1 MVLASVA
8 ALLVVP
14 ASASALGN
22 IGSDDEIVLT
32 GTVRIPRGEH
42 ADRILIG
49 DGRVDIDGQVDG
61 VVLALDAP
69 IRIGRHANIDGDV
82 ISLSRRVTVERGA
95 VLNHDLIYGDEKPI
109 VRDGANVYG
118 DVRHAD
124 AGDFSLP
131 FGAFLI
137 HAAIWLAF
145 TLSSLALG
153 LALVTIAPGAADAAF
168 TTARDRAGPAIG
180 WGVALFLGLPVLA
193 IAAVLTLVGIPF
205 GLLVLLS
212 MLPLYALG
220 YVASAYAFGRA
231 LASSSGRFAAFLA
244 GWAILR
250 VVAFIPVLG
259 ALVWVGATVF
269 GLGVLTVALW
279 RSRGGPVTPVGA
291 PPPAASAA
299 A

>member
-1 MVLASVA
+1 M
-8 ALLVVP
+8 P

-49 DGRVDIDGQVDG
+49 DGRVEIDGQVDG

-82 ISLSRRVTVERGA
+82 ISLSGRVTVERGA
-95 VLNHDLIYGDEKPI
+95 VLNNDLIYFDKKPV
-109 VRDGANVYG
+109 VRSGATVYG
-118 DVRHAD
+118 DVRHAHP
-124 AGDFSLP
+124 GDFSLP

-168 TTARDRAGPAIG
+168 KIARERAGPAIG

-193 IAAVLTLVGIPF
+193 IAALLTLVGIPF
-205 GLLVLLS
+205 GFLVLLS

-220 YVASAYAFGRA
+220 YVATAFALGRTIV
-231 LASSSGRFAAFLA
+231 SDGGRFAAFLA

-259 ALVWVGATVF
+259 ALAWVGATVF
-269 GLGVLTVALW
+269 GLGALTVALW
-279 RSRGGPVTPVGA
+279 RSRGGPMTPVGER
-291 PPPAASAA
+291 PAAAPAGS
-299 A
+299 

>member
-1 MVLASVA
+1 MREARTSTA
-8 ALLVVP
+8 T
-14 ASASALGN
+14 SATL
-22 IGSDDEIVLT
+22 
-32 GTVRIPRGEH
+32 
-42 ADRILIG
+42 
-49 DGRVDIDGQVDG
+49 
-61 VVLALDAP
+61 
-69 IRIGRHANIDGDV
+69 
-82 ISLSRRVTVERGA
+82 
-95 VLNHDLIYGDEKPI
+95 
-109 VRDGANVYG
+109 
-118 DVRHAD
+118 D

-145 TLSSLALG
+145 TISSLALG
-153 LALVTIAPGAADAAF
+153 LALVRSRRAPPTPPSRPPA
-168 TTARDRAGPAIG
+168 TGPARRSDG
-180 WGVALFLGLPVLA
+180 ASALFLGLPVLA
-193 IAAVLTLVGIPF
+193 IVAVLTLVGIPF

-291 PPPAASAA
+291 PPPATSAA

>member
-1 MVLASVA
+1 VVLGA
-8 ALLVVP
+8 P
-14 ASASALGN
+14 APANARN
-22 IGSDDEIVLT
+22 IGSDDELVLT

-49 DGRVDIDGQVDG
+49 DGRVEIDGHVDG

-69 IRIGRHANIDGDV
+69 IRIGRHAVIDGNV
-82 ISLSRRVTVERGA
+82 ISVSRRVTVERGA
-95 VLNHDLIYGDEKPI
+95 ILNHDLIYFDKKPV
-109 VRDGANVYG
+109 VRSGANVYG
-118 DVRHAD
+118 DVRRVD

-137 HAAIWLAF
+137 RVAIWLAF

-153 LALVTIAPGAADAAF
+153 LALVAVAPGAADAAF

-180 WGVALFLGLPVLA
+180 WGVALFLGLPVVA

-205 GLLVLLS
+205 GLLVALS

-220 YVASAYAFGRA
+220 YVTSAYVLGRTIVA
-231 LASSSGRFAAFLA
+231 EPHGRIAAFLV
-244 GWAILR
+244 GWGILR

-259 ALVWVGATVF
+259 ALAWLGATVF

-279 RSRGGPVTPVGA
+279 NSRGPVA
-291 PPPAASAA
+291 PEPEHAATTA
-299 A
+299 